1 MQIFST
7 ITDITKIYNNVVVAL
22 GTFDGVHLGHQNI
35 IKKAVALAKD
45 IQGTCVVFTFSNH
58 PMEVLSPEKV
68 PPYISDNEIKALDI
82 ESLGVD
88 VLMNVPFTMEF
99 AGLTPVQFIH
109 LLKDHLNPHYIV
121 VGPNYSFGCKG
132 EGTPQFLQKKGT
144 EFGIHSEIQPAVHFE
159 HHIVSSTRIRN
170 LLQSGNLL
178 AVNALLG
185 RNFRIHGAVVHGDER
200 GRVLGFPTANMK
212 IAAEQAMLPTGIYA
226 CYAIVEGQKYKAV
239 TNIGTN
245 PTFNGHVLHM
255 EVHILDFHGDLY
267 EKDLQV
273 EFCQKIRD
281 EEKFSGVDALVAQI
295 KKDIETA
302 KTVL

>member
-7 ITDITKIYNNVVVAL
+7 ITDITKIYKNIVVAL

-45 IQGTCVVFTFSNH
+45 IQGTCVVFTFNNH
-58 PMEVLSPEKV
+58 PMEVLFPEKV
-68 PPYISDNEIKALDI
+68 PLYISDNQIKALDI

-88 VLMNVPFTMEF
+88 VLMNVPFTLEF
-99 AGLTPVQFIH
+99 ASLTPVQFIH
-109 LLKDHLNPHYIV
+109 LLKDHLNPRYIV

-144 EFGIHSEIQPAVHFE
+144 EFGIQSEIQPAVHFA

-170 LLQSGNLL
+170 LLQAGDLE

-185 RNFRIHGAVVHGDER
+185 RHFHIHGNVIHGDER

-212 IAAEQAMLPTGIYA
+212 IEPEQAMLPAGIYA
-226 CYAIVEGQKYKAV
+226 CYAVAEGKKYKAV

-245 PTFNGHVLHM
+245 PTFNGKNLHM
-255 EVHILDFHGDLY
+255 EVHILDFHEDLY

-273 EFCQKIRD
+273 EFVKKIRN
-281 EEKFSGVDALVAQI
+281 EEKFSGIDALVAQI
-295 KKDIETA
+295 TQDIKIAES
-302 KTVL
+302 VL